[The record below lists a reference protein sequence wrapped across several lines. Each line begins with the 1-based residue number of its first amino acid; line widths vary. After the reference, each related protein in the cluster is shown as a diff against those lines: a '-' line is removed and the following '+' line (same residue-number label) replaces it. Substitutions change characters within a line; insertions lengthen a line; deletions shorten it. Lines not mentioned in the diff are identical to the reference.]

1 MNIFINVSLST
12 GSGLRRSQCGL
23 WDSLLSGGQH
33 LAPASRRP
41 HLRLRRSVRAR
52 PRPRPPSHWAS
63 SSDSSFNATAFL
75 VVVPLLAGLAVVGV
89 YIAHHLKLQAV
100 WAVEGV
106 NEVLLS

>member
-1 MNIFINVSLST
+1 MYLCPQAAVSADLSVT
-12 GSGLRRSQCGL
+12 FGIVCC
-23 WDSLLSGGQH
+23 GQH